1 MSEIRE
7 VPAKYLQIAGI
18 LRDQIIRGD
27 LQPGAEVPSER
38 RLAETYG
45 VARPTASRALEVLRR
60 ERLVESRQGSGTFV
74 RTPNAA
80 PRARERLE
88 RAAAMG
94 SMYSD
99 SEDAAFPF
107 VGIVDGPEYVTEALN
122 ISAGSRVIQ
131 RQRIIS
137 NPSGPVELST
147 SWFPAALADVA
158 PRLLETARVGGGTLG
173 YLARCTDIRPTYA
186 RDQVCAR
193 LASPEESAALQ
204 LSEPSAVLVYWL
216 VACDTADVPVQFDEG
231 VYPPERWAFRQ
242 DYPVNI

>member
-27 LQPGAEVPSER
+27 LQPGSEVPSER
-38 RLAETYG
+38 RLAEIYS

-60 ERLVESRQGSGTFV
+60 ERLVESRQGSGTYV

-88 RAAAMG
+88 RAVELG

-99 SEDAAFPF
+99 SEDAVFPF
-107 VGIVDGPEYVTEALN
+107 VGIVDGPEYVTDALN
-122 ISAGSRVIQ
+122 IAAGSRVVR

-137 NPSGPVELST
+137 NPAGPVELST
-147 SWFPAALADVA
+147 SWFPAAMAEVA
-158 PRLLETARVGGGTLG
+158 PRLLSYERVGGGTLG
-173 YLARCTDIRPTYA
+173 YIARSTDMRPTYA

-193 LASPEESAALQ
+193 LASAEETEALQ
-204 LSEPSAVLVYWL
+204 LPDTSAVLVYWL
-216 VACDTADVPVQFDEG
+216 VACDSDDTPVQFDEG
-231 VYPPERWAFRQ
+231 IYPPDRFAFRQ
-242 DYPVNI
+242 EFPVTL

>member
-1 MSEIRE
+1 VSEIKE
-7 VPAKYLQIAGI
+7 VPAKYLQIAAL

-38 RLAETYG
+38 RLAEIYS

-74 RTPNAA
+74 RSPNAA

-88 RAAAMG
+88 RAAALG

-99 SEDAAFPF
+99 SEDCAFPF
-107 VGIVDGPEYVTEALN
+107 IGIVDGPAYVTDALN
-122 ISAGSRVIQ
+122 IAPGGRVIR

-137 NPSGPVELST
+137 NPTGPVELST

-158 PRLLETARVGGGTLG
+158 PRLLEHERVGGGTLG
-173 YLARCTDIRPTYA
+173 YLARTTDIQLGYA

-193 LASPEESAALQ
+193 MATTEEVEALR
-204 LSEPSAVLVYWL
+204 LSETSAVLVYHL
-216 VACDTADVPVQFDEG
+216 VVCDDGDVPIEFDEG
-231 VYPPERWAFRQ
+231 VYPPERYAFQ
-242 DYPVNI
+242 QEYPITL